1 MSFMDSSFIGTGDQ
15 QNLMGELQNKM
26 GRNLMLFQN
35 IEHALKMV
43 LPYIHPDGSHKS
55 GLDTF
60 NSFKEA
66 IKTNTLGQLI
76 GAYRKSVD
84 VSAEGLTAEEVR
96 DICAQELKD
105 LVDSRNTL
113 VHGFFEL
120 PGISTL
126 TAQGLEN
133 GLRYLDDQYRHAQAL
148 YRDISPQVLM
158 LIKVFLANGTSRNEE
173 LQQLHDL
180 LDKHVASYATI
191 NVRADS
197 SSPDWVNAEIVKLL
211 ELAQSATETVDGWTH
226 LGRAGKFI
234 KSQNPEIAP
243 KDYGLK
249 SLKDVLVTS
258 GLFDIRED
266 GSAIFYKSKE
276 FYIEIQHCA

>member
-1 MSFMDSSFIGTGDQ
+1 
-15 QNLMGELQNKM
+15 
-26 GRNLMLFQN
+26 
-35 IEHALKMV
+35 
-43 LPYIHPDGSHKS
+43 
-55 GLDTF
+55 
-60 NSFKEA
+60 
-66 IKTNTLGQLI
+66 
-76 GAYRKSVD
+76 
-84 VSAEGLTAEEVR
+84 
-96 DICAQELKD
+96 
-105 LVDSRNTL
+105 
-113 VHGFFEL
+113 
-120 PGISTL
+120 
-126 TAQGLEN
+126 
-133 GLRYLDDQYRHAQAL
+133 
-148 YRDISPQVLM
+148 M

-180 LDKHVASYATI
+180 LENYVASYATI
-191 NVRADS
+191 NVRDDPS
-197 SSPDWVNAEIVKLL
+197 SADWVNAEIVKLL
-211 ELAQSATETVDGWTH
+211 ELAERETETVDGWTH